1 MSVDVARPRAP
12 RGRHLEDRTAARA
25 RVVDRVEQV
34 RSSRRRAGR
43 RGQLVLGGLLAAWL
57 LAMVV
62 RTLLGDFT
70 ITIPDFWRIV
80 LGTGEVPGG
89 AEFILL
95 DSKLPRAV
103 VGTLAGVAL
112 GASGA
117 TFQLMARNPLASPD
131 VLGLTMGASAA
142 AVFTLV
148 VLGGSGAAVTVA
160 ALLGAA
166 LVAVALLTLSA
177 SRPGAAPTRMILV
190 GIALSAMLTS
200 VVHWVLLRAD
210 IYRAHEAMVWL
221 TGSLNGVTWRQIG
234 LLTVVVALALPLLL
248 ATARELHLV
257 ELGDDVAAGVGA
269 PPGIVRA
276 RALLLVVLLV
286 AATTSVCGPIAF
298 VAFLSGPIARRL
310 LGGRASIAAAAL
322 VGAVIVVLADHA
334 GAYAVPEVNLP
345 VGVVTGLVGAPFL
358 LWLLTRE
365 RAS

>member
-1 MSVDVARPRAP
+1 MSVLPAVSVEHPP
-12 RGRHLEDRTAARA
+12 
-25 RVVDRVEQV
+25 DRVEQV
-34 RSSRRRAGR
+34 RRARHRASRRTR
-43 RGQLVLGGLLAAWL
+43 LVLGGLLLSWL

-62 RTLLGDFT
+62 RILLGDFT
-70 ITIPDFWRIV
+70 VTVPDFVRIV
-80 LGTGEVPGG
+80 RGGEVPGG
-89 AEFILL
+89 AAFIVLE
-95 DSKLPRAV
+95 SKLPRAV

-148 VLGGSGAAVTVA
+148 VLGGSAAAVTGSA
-160 ALLGAA
+160 FLGAG

-177 SRPGAAPTRMILV
+177 SRVGAAPTRLILI

-200 VVHWVLLRAD
+200 AVHWVLLRAD
-210 IYRAHEAMVWL
+210 VYRAHEAMVWL
-221 TGSLNGVTWRQIG
+221 TGSLSGATWPRIG
-234 LLTVVVALALPLLL
+234 MLGLVVALALPALL

-257 ELGDDVAAGVGA
+257 ELGDDLAAGVGA
-269 PPGIVRA
+269 SPEAVRA

-286 AATTSVCGPIAF
+286 AATTAVCGPVAF

-310 LGGRASIAAAAL
+310 LGGRASLPAAAL
-322 VGAVIVVLADHA
+322 VGAVIVVLSDHA
-334 GAYAVPEVNLP
+334 AAYAIPGVNLP
-345 VGVVTGLVGAPFL
+345 VGVVTGVVGAPFL

-365 RAS
+365 RSSS

>member
-1 MSVDVARPRAP
+1 MSVDVAP
-12 RGRHLEDRTAARA
+12 G

-57 LAMVV
+57 VAMVV

-70 ITIPDFWRIV
+70 ITVPDFWRIV

-95 DSKLPRAV
+95 ESKLPRAV
-103 VGTLAGVAL
+103 VGTLAVMAL

-160 ALLGAA
+160 ALVGAA

-177 SRPGAAPTRMILV
+177 SRPGAAGKR
-190 GIALSAMLTS
+190 
-200 VVHWVLLRAD
+200 
-210 IYRAHEAMVWL
+210 
-221 TGSLNGVTWRQIG
+221 
-234 LLTVVVALALPLLL
+234 
-248 ATARELHLV
+248 
-257 ELGDDVAAGVGA
+257 
-269 PPGIVRA
+269 
-276 RALLLVVLLV
+276 
-286 AATTSVCGPIAF
+286 
-298 VAFLSGPIARRL
+298 
-310 LGGRASIAAAAL
+310 
-322 VGAVIVVLADHA
+322 
-334 GAYAVPEVNLP
+334 
-345 VGVVTGLVGAPFL
+345 
-358 LWLLTRE
+358 
-365 RAS
+365 